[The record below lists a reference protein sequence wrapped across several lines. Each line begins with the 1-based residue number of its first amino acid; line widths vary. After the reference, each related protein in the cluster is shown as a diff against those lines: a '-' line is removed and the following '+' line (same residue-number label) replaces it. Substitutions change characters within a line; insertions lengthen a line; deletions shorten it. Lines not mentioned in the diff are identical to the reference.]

1 MKSMR
6 TLATCGEYSNDRC
19 PNPSTDTSMPPRAD
33 SSLVDGGCTMLSCV
47 ENTLELK
54 DGDGDIY
61 SRYDLHF
68 LMSNEQKRRLL
79 VLCLLFSPDTLD
91 DKCFFQSENIDSSN
105 EFYELGQ
112 VQTSLAA
119 VSNILIGG
127 VNRKVRRIMIYKRN
141 WMLRNYLMPLL
152 QLKNELS

>member
-1 MKSMR
+1 MFSRNQISAKDIGTSV
-6 TLATCGEYSNDRC
+6 SV
-19 PNPSTDTSMPPRAD
+19 PNAPTAHLMYYW
-33 SSLVDGGCTMLSCV
+33 SCV

-68 LMSNEQKRRLL
+68 LMNNEQKRRLL
-79 VLCLLFSPDTLD
+79 VLCMLFSPDMLD

-105 EFYELGQ
+105 EFYELSQ

-127 VNRKVRRIMIYKRN
+127 VNRKVRRIMIYKRS
-141 WMLRNYLMPLL
+141 WMLRNYIMPLM
-152 QLKNELS
+152 QLNNELN